1 MKFIPLI
8 LAGLRRNRMRS
19 ILTLLSGMVA
29 FLLFGVLQGA
39 DTFIGQ
45 LISSQHLDVL
55 VISNPAYLPMP
66 FAYLRQIEA
75 VPGVSGVSYGNE
87 TNGYFSDPKNGLAV
101 LAYDASLFQV
111 DQGPIEASPED
122 RRALAQMPNGA
133 LITQGLAQRTGWKRG
148 NQVSVHVQSLPQKN
162 GSMDW
167 QLRIVGF
174 VVLENGL
181 GNANSV
187 LLTNYDYVDRGRA
200 AGAGTVMQYLAHI
213 DNPARAG
220 AISQAIDDLFVNS
233 PVQTRTMSAK
243 DLAQSLL
250 ARIGNI
256 DFFLDAILAAVFF
269 TLLLLVG
276 NALMQSFRER
286 IPEFAILKT
295 LGFTD
300 GQVGILVIGEAVF
313 LCLGAAILGLA
324 LAWFGVPALAKAL
337 GAALPHP
344 PATVVLEGLI
354 AAVLVGI
361 VCGVVPGW
369 KARRLSIIQ
378 ALAER

>member
-1 MKFIPLI
+1 
-8 LAGLRRNRMRS
+8 MRS

-39 DTFIGQ
+39 DAFFAQ
-45 LISSQHLDVL
+45 FVSSQHLDVL

-66 FAYLRQIEA
+66 VAYLRQIEA

-111 DQGPIEASPED
+111 DQGPIKASPED
-122 RRALAQMPNGA
+122 QRALAETPNGA
-133 LITQGLAQRTGWKRG
+133 LISLGLAQRTGWKRG
-148 NQVSVHVQSLPQKN
+148 NLVSVHVRSLPQKN

-174 VVLENGL
+174 VELESGL
-181 GNANSV
+181 GSASSV
-187 LLTNYDYVDRGRA
+187 LLTNYDYIDRGRA
-200 AGAGTVMQYLAHI
+200 AGAGTVMQFLAHI
-213 DNPARAG
+213 ENPTRAG
-220 AISQAIDDLFVNS
+220 AISEAIDNLFVNS

-256 DFFLDAILAAVFF
+256 DFFLDSILAAVFF

-276 NALMQSFRER
+276 NAL
-286 IPEFAILKT
+286 
-295 LGFTD
+295 D
-300 GQVGILVIGEAVF
+300 AVF
-313 LCLGAAILGLA
+313 PRTDSRIRHSQDFGLHGRPGCRSGDWRSCVSLSWCRHPRSGTCLVWCTSSGQGAWRRAAASARDRGAGRFDRGGTGRDCLWRDTGLESA
-324 LAWFGVPALAKAL
+324 PTYHRP
-337 GAALPHP
+337 GAGG
-344 PATVVLEGLI
+344 TVT
-354 AAVLVGI
+354 A
-361 VCGVVPGW
+361 
-369 KARRLSIIQ
+369 
-378 ALAER
+378 